1 MNGHILVL
9 IGITDNDICT
19 KLKEGLEQWKIKD
32 ISVKLIND
40 LYGQLSR
47 ECDSWAVKKLKN
59 QFKPG
64 HFSTNQWTYR
74 PCSRLAPY
82 LWSHSILSYLCF
94 FLSCAAETKISTDW
108 WNVAGVIVDVIVII
122 VVTRSSSSRRRRRRS
137 SSSSST
143 NFHSYLLTIIAE

>member
-47 ECDSWAVKKLKN
+47 ECDS
-59 QFKPG
+59 
-64 HFSTNQWTYR
+64 
-74 PCSRLAPY
+74 
-82 LWSHSILSYLCF
+82 
-94 FLSCAAETKISTDW
+94 
-108 WNVAGVIVDVIVII
+108 
-122 VVTRSSSSRRRRRRS
+122 
-137 SSSSST
+137 
-143 NFHSYLLTIIAE
+143 